1 MPPTQQ
7 LFYLWFHWF
16 PLAES
21 YEPGTFETIQLED
34 GSTAYVHRPVL
45 VPPGSTVLEV
55 QAETGLE
62 ELAGEEE
69 DNAFD
74 VETALKQYAGKVRTR
89 HGFHGAPAA
98 RGAGVAS
105 VSGLGSNCLP
115 FLSLYIWFSAM
126 PALRRETGRCPH

>member
-1 MPPTQQ
+1 M
-7 LFYLWFHWF
+7 
-16 PLAES
+16 
-21 YEPGTFETIQLED
+21 
-34 GSTAYVHRPVL
+34 
-45 VPPGSTVLEV
+45 PPGSAVLEV
-55 QAETGLE
+55 QAETGL

-105 VSGLGSNCLP
+105 ASGLGSNCLP
-115 FLSLYIWFSAM
+115 FLSLYVGFQQCQ
-126 PALRRETGRCPH
+126 L